1 MRNHLKHF
9 LLLAV
14 LTICFTAT
22 AVAQGT
28 VKGKV
33 VDAENNEPLIGAT
46 VSVSGT
52 TLGTVTDI
60 DGNFVLKLT
69 SSKAT
74 LEFKYLGYQD
84 KTMKVTQKG
93 NVDLGTIALSL
104 DAKTLGDVVIT
115 SSIAVARKTPVAVT
129 TLAPEFIE
137 EKLRE
142 GKNVS
147 FLTIGDPYVYSTYIH
162 MLKHMEERGFHV
174 ETVPGITSFCAA
186 ASLVDRTLVVGD
198 NPLMILPATR
208 VKDIKDEKYVVIMK
222 VYKNEETVVDFL
234 EEKGFD
240 YVYVSRAGRE
250 GQLILTDKEEI
261 KNARDYMALIL
272 ASRE

>member
-1 MRNHLKHF
+1 MKSALYGIGVGPGDKE
-9 LLLAV
+9 L
-14 LTICFTAT
+14 LTIK
-22 AVAQGT
+22 AVRAI
-28 VKGKV
+28 
-33 VDAENNEPLIGAT
+33 EN
-46 VSVSGT
+46 S
-52 TLGTVTDI
+52 
-60 DGNFVLKLT
+60 
-69 SSKAT
+69 
-74 LEFKYLGYQD
+74 
-84 KTMKVTQKG
+84 
-93 NVDLGTIALSL
+93 
-104 DAKTLGDVVIT
+104 DVVIAP
-115 SSIAVARKTPVAVT
+115 SALEGGESIALETAKEYIKAGTEVVIKHFPMGKKNRVEKAKECY
-129 TLAPEFIE
+129 EFIE

-147 FLTIGDPYVYSTYIH
+147 FLTIGDPYVYSIYIH

>member
-1 MRNHLKHF
+1 MKSMLYGIGVGPGDKELLTVKAVRAIENSGVVVAPSAMDGGESIALETAREYIKEGTEVVIKHF
-9 LLLAV
+9 PM
-14 LTICFTAT
+14 
-22 AVAQGT
+22 
-28 VKGKV
+28 GKKNRI
-33 VDAENNEPLIGAT
+33 E
-46 VSVSGT
+46 
-52 TLGTVTDI
+52 
-60 DGNFVLKLT
+60 K
-69 SSKAT
+69 SKEA
-74 LEFKYLGYQD
+74 YD
-84 KTMKVTQKG
+84 
-93 NVDLGTIALSL
+93 
-104 DAKTLGDVVIT
+104 
-115 SSIAVARKTPVAVT
+115 
-129 TLAPEFIE
+129 FIE
-137 EKLRE
+137 EKLKE

-208 VKDIKDEKYVVIMK
+208 IKDIKDEKYVVIMK
-222 VYKNEETVVDFL
+222 VYKHEETVVDFL

-240 YVYVSRAGRE
+240 YVYVSRAGRD

-261 KNARDYMALIL
+261 KQARDYMSLIL

>member
-1 MRNHLKHF
+1 M
-9 LLLAV
+9 
-14 LTICFTAT
+14 
-22 AVAQGT
+22 
-28 VKGKV
+28 
-33 VDAENNEPLIGAT
+33 
-46 VSVSGT
+46 
-52 TLGTVTDI
+52 
-60 DGNFVLKLT
+60 
-69 SSKAT
+69 KAT
-74 LEFKYLGYQD
+74 LYGIGVGPGD
-84 KTMKVTQKG
+84 KE
-93 NVDLGTIALSL
+93 LLTIKAVRAIENS
-104 DAKTLGDVVIT
+104 DVVIAP
-115 SSIAVARKTPVAVT
+115 SALEGGESIALETAKEYIKEDTEVVIKHFPMGKKNRVEKAREAYN
-129 TLAPEFIE
+129 FIE
-137 EKLRE
+137 EKLNE

-174 ETVPGITSFCAA
+174 ETIPGITSFCAA

-208 VKDIKDEKYVVIMK
+208 IDDIKDEKYVVIMK
-222 VYKNEETVVDFL
+222 VYKQEERVVDFL

-261 KNARDYMALIL
+261 KNARDYMSLIL